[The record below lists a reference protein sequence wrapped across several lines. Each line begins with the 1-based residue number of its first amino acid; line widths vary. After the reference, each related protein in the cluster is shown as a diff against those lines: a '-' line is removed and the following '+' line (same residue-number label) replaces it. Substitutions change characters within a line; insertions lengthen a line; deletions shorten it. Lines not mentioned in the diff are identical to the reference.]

1 MSANA
6 EILMALRD
14 GPHTSVSAVRTY
26 LMCPAKFAHRYE
38 HKTEASHR
46 SIALA
51 LGISVHEALAV
62 FYSHLAEGTGDP
74 PVAVL
79 LEAFSTCWRKMLI
92 GDPPVR
98 CDDVGAEQDKGV
110 TLLET
115 FHREAPRPAQVLGV
129 EIPFGLPLCNPD
141 TGEVSD
147 RLVVGALDALA
158 VDEQGR
164 TVIIESK
171 TAARSWPAVQLV
183 HDPQVTIYRM
193 AVREMGLADDPV
205 LQFHFLKKTKTPSFE
220 VAEVIRTT
228 EQEVEV
234 RRLFWQVLK
243 AVDHQIFYPVRS
255 WACGNCEY
263 GHACNPG
270 L

>member
-1 MSANA
+1 MNQVLA
-6 EILMALRD
+6 ALRD
-14 GPHTSVSAVRTY
+14 ADHCSISAAKCY
-26 LMCPAKFAHRYE
+26 LRCPQQHFYRYFSDVE
-38 HKTEASHR
+38 PSHR
-46 SIALA
+46 NIALVVGRAVHDA
-51 LGISVHEALAV
+51 LEN
-62 FYSHLAEGTGDP
+62 FYRYRMVEKDDP
-74 PVAVL
+74 PVEL
-79 LEAFSTCWRKMLI
+79 LVDSFSTSWKRGLA
-92 GDPPVR
+92 GGPPIK
-98 CDDVGAEQDKGV
+98 CDDLDAERDRSV
-110 TLLET
+110 ELLRV
-115 FHREAPRPAQVLGV
+115 FHEQAPRPAEILAV
-129 EIPFGLPLCNPD
+129 EEAFALDLQDPD

-147 RLVVGALDALA
+147 RLIVGAIDALA

-193 AVREMGLADDPV
+193 AVRGMGVADDPL

-220 VAEVIRTT
+220 VAEVIRTA

-234 RRLFWQVLK
+234 RRLFWQVLR
-243 AVDHQIFYPVRS
+243 AIDNQIFYPVRS

-263 GHACNPG
+263 GHACNAG